1 LIHSRWLYKL
11 EVGRYIEKMNALTKK
26 LLEEVETWPPEDQEE
41 LAEYAREIR
50 GRRTG
55 VYRLSD
61 DERAGIERG
70 LEDMRAGRFAT
81 DEEIAAIFRRAR
93 SSRA

>member
-1 LIHSRWLYKL
+1 
-11 EVGRYIEKMNALTKK
+11 MTALTKK
-26 LLEEVETWPPEDQEE
+26 LLDEVQTWPLEDQEE

-55 VYRLSD
+55 VYKLSEE
-61 DERAGIERG
+61 ERAGIERG
-70 LEDMRAGRFAT
+70 LADMRAGRFAT
-81 DEEIAAIFRRAR
+81 DEQIAAIFQKAR

>member
-1 LIHSRWLYKL
+1 
-11 EVGRYIEKMNALTKK
+11 M
-26 LLEEVETWPPEDQEE
+26 ETWPLEDQEE

-55 VYRLSD
+55 VYQLSE

-70 LEDMRAGRFAT
+70 LADLRAGRFAT
-81 DEEIAAIFRRAR
+81 DEQIAAIFQRAR
-93 SSRA
+93 SFRA

>member
-1 LIHSRWLYKL
+1 MTAPTR
-11 EVGRYIEKMNALTKK
+11 K
-26 LLEEVETWPPEDQEE
+26 LLEEVETWPLEDQEE

-55 VYRLSD
+55 VYQLSE

-70 LEDMRAGRFAT
+70 LADMRAGRFAT
-81 DEEIAAIFRRAR
+81 DEQIAAIFQRAR
-93 SSRA
+93 SFRA

>member
-1 LIHSRWLYKL
+1 MGYKHDTSC
-11 EVGRYIEKMNALTKK
+11 YIGIMNALTRK

-50 GRRTG
+50 GRRSG

-70 LEDMRAGRFAT
+70 LEDMRADRFAS

-93 SSRA
+93 SFRA

>member
-1 LIHSRWLYKL
+1 
-11 EVGRYIEKMNALTKK
+11 
-26 LLEEVETWPPEDQEE
+26 VETWPLEDQEE

-55 VYRLSD
+55 VYQLSE

-70 LEDMRAGRFAT
+70 LADLRAGRFAT
-81 DEEIAAIFRRAR
+81 DEQIAAIFQRAR
-93 SSRA
+93 SFRA